1 MESWLRKGHLNLLF
15 FSSTGN
21 CNQQIKTKYFDHGL
35 KEHLAEDY
43 YFVGQIAATAL
54 LQNGQAPKYFSEELL
69 NDIFVSDELASSK
82 CVSKLHQGLDT
93 PGIHLFAQKF
103 PMFLYLLRPPQ
114 NNTKLT
120 VPLILHLLK
129 PMFSEEGSNSLKYKK
144 AVCSKFVK
152 YLQDVT
158 SGRTVTTLENIL
170 ELATGASEEQLLG
183 FTQQPSIYF
192 MVPYVPARKT
202 TEDNIS
208 EEQVNISM

>member
-1 MESWLRKGHLNLLF
+1 
-15 FSSTGN
+15 
-21 CNQQIKTKYFDHGL
+21 
-35 KEHLAEDY
+35 
-43 YFVGQIAATAL
+43 IAATAL

-114 NNTKLT
+114 NNTKLK
-120 VPLILHLLK
+120 VPFILHLLK

-158 SGRTVTTLENIL
+158 SGRTVTTLENIF

-183 FTQQPSIYF
+183 FTQQSSIYF
-192 MVPYVPARKT
+192 MVPYGTQKKRITTDCLLKAHTCSNTLHLPRGTPSLPLPADGELFKLYDHAFKNVYFR
-202 TEDNIS
+202 
-208 EEQVNISM
+208 VV

>member
-1 MESWLRKGHLNLLF
+1 
-15 FSSTGN
+15 
-21 CNQQIKTKYFDHGL
+21 
-35 KEHLAEDY
+35 
-43 YFVGQIAATAL
+43 IAATAL

-69 NDIFVSDELASSK
+69 NDIFVTDELASSK

-152 YLQDVT
+152 YLQDVA
-158 SGRTVTTLENIL
+158 SGRT
-170 ELATGASEEQLLG
+170 EQVRSNCWALPNNQAFSLW
-183 FTQQPSIYF
+183 FPMCLQERPQ
-192 MVPYVPARKT
+192 KT
-202 TEDNIS
+202 TSGTQKKRITTDCLLKAHTCSNTLHLPRGTPSLPLPGDGELFKLYDHTFKN
-208 EEQVNISM
+208 

>member
-1 MESWLRKGHLNLLF
+1 MLMTSGEITKLTNVPCIFLPVILLTVTHHSLESWLRKGHLNLLF

-152 YLQDVT
+152 YLQDVA
-158 SGRTVTTLENIL
+158 SGRTVTILENIRI
-170 ELATGASEEQLLG
+170 GHRS
-183 FTQQPSIYF
+183 
-192 MVPYVPARKT
+192 K
-202 TEDNIS
+202 
-208 EEQVNISM
+208 

>member
-1 MESWLRKGHLNLLF
+1 MLMTSGEITKLTNVPCIFLPVILLTVTHHSLESWLRKGHLNLLF

-93 PGIHLFAQKF
+93 PGIH
-103 PMFLYLLRPPQ
+103 
-114 NNTKLT
+114 
-120 VPLILHLLK
+120 
-129 PMFSEEGSNSLKYKK
+129 SLKYKK